1 MYKIQT
7 LNAIS
12 QAGLRHLNPESFQ
25 IGDDMRDPEGIILR
39 SYDMHSMDL
48 PKSLLGIARAG
59 AGTNNIPVDAC
70 AKKGIVVFNT
80 PGANANA
87 VKELVIL
94 GLLISSRK
102 VVQGI
107 EWVNGLRDDENIEKL
122 VEKGKSQFVGPEID
136 GKTLG
141 VIGLGAIGVMVANVA
156 YRLGMKVIGYDPY
169 ISVDAA
175 WHMSRHVNRA
185 ASMEELVANS
195 DYVTIHVPLNA
206 KTRGLYDEKLFAATK
221 PGARLL
227 NLARG
232 ELVDAKAL
240 EQALSSGTIASY
252 VTDFPTKEVAGLP
265 NVILIPHLGA
275 STPESEENC
284 AEMAAMELKNFLE
297 YGNIKNSV
305 NFPDCEAPYTGKVRI
320 AITNENKPN
329 MVSSVA
335 SVFAAEGINID
346 NMLNKSRGDY
356 AYTLL
361 DVDTLCGKGEK
372 VLAELL
378 AIDGVTSAR
387 IVREA

>member
-240 EQALSSGTIASY
+240 EQALSSGTIACY

-265 NVILIPHLGA
+265 NVVLIPHLGA